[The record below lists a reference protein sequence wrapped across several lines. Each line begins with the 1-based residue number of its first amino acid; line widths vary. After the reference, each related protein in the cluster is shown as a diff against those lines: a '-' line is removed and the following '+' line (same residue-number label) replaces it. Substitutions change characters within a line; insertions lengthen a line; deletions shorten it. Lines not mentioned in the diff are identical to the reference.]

1 MADEPEQQEAE
12 PLTVT
17 TVPKNQKIFHITH
30 VNNLPG
36 VVRDQVMWSDAA
48 CLAKG
53 QGCQIVGISRIKQ
66 RRLMAID
73 VTCHQGT
80 KVGEY
85 VPFYFCPR
93 SVMLYILYRGNHP
106 DIDYQGGQ
114 ELIVHLQ
121 ADLAATVAWAESSR
135 VRWAFSN
142 GNAGAFVTTFYSDLS
157 ELDRVDWSAV
167 QAADW
172 RDPAVKERKQA
183 EFLVYESFPW
193 QLVEKIGV
201 ASTRTASQVNKATNN
216 ANHQP
221 VVKVER
227 GWYY

>member
-1 MADEPEQQEAE
+1 
-12 PLTVT
+12 
-17 TVPKNQKIFHITH
+17 
-30 VNNLPG
+30 
-36 VVRDQVMWSDAA
+36 
-48 CLAKG
+48 
-53 QGCQIVGISRIKQ
+53 
-66 RRLMAID
+66 
-73 VTCHQGT
+73 
-80 KVGEY
+80 VGEY

-106 DIDYQGGQ
+106 DIDYRGGQ
-114 ELIVHLQ
+114 EPIVHLQ
-121 ADLAATVAWAESSR
+121 ADLAATVAWAESSH

-142 GNAGAFVTTFYSDLS
+142 GNAGAFVTRFYSGLS
-157 ELDRVDWSAV
+157 ELNRVDWSAV

-193 QLVEKIGV
+193 HLVEKIGV
-201 ASTRTASQVNKATNN
+201 LNTRTASQVNKAIND

-221 VVKVER
+221 VVKVEQ